1 MNCYGFKNDA
11 VCELNGLKGFTA
23 NDYVEGKESVQD
35 VALQKQDH
43 TDTNGGA
50 PQIGNAADEYYTR
63 RLRRNHRIMFVA
75 LVVMAGA
82 LVFLYLKK

>member
-43 TDTNGGA
+43 IDTGSPA

-63 RLRRNHRIMFVA
+63 RLRRQHRFMFIA
-75 LVVMAGA
+75 LVLMALA
-82 LVFLYLKK
+82 LIFLYVKK